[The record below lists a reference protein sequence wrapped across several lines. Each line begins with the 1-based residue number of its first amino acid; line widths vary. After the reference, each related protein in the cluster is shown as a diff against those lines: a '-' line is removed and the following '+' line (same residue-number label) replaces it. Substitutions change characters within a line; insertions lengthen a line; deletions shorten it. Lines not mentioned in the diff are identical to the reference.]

1 MDGLDKCHADA
12 THAQHWF
19 VIDVYNK
26 QLYERRGVKDTTS

>member
-19 VIDVYNK
+19 VIDL